1 VSQADGRQQ
10 SIRPVSPLHIPIE
23 LRDEFV
29 YEYIGEVVS
38 QTSFLKRMQQYA
50 DEGIQHFYFM
60 MLQKEEV
67 IDSLGHNALT
77 TVIERLAHF
86 HSIST
91 QQRKVVLPDSPTTH
105 AIQTVTSQNGLSA
118 SVCEWES
125 LPSGTYN
132 VEKS

>member
-1 VSQADGRQQ
+1 MDCELGRTSRCESSGIWTTTVNQT
-10 SIRPVSPLHIPIE
+10 VSPRQIPIE

-67 IDSLGHNALT
+67 IESLAHNALT
-77 TVIERLAHF
+77 TGIDAPRTL
-86 HSIST
+86 
-91 QQRKVVLPDSPTTH
+91 
-105 AIQTVTSQNGLSA
+105 
-118 SVCEWES
+118 
-125 LPSGTYN
+125 
-132 VEKS
+132 